1 MYYSIQLTFRDR
13 VCERILSLDDG
24 NDSFIDISDL
34 TKKKDCVISFE
45 KSGGKL
51 RIKNDGSILVT
62 GDDVIR
68 DGHCNEIEIK
78 GTVLT
83 GALFVSSLDENAVCF
98 ERFCPERSFTTGS
111 GNDCDIVI
119 KGDYISR
126 RHAEISCDGGVFS
139 IKDLS
144 ENGVF
149 VNGKKIDGKR
159 QLDPFDII
167 WIFGAKIV
175 FAGDSIAVQKNSNFA
190 GCTLVSAE
198 EGYETEF
205 VRKSGKAGTGSMRS
219 FSVTEKDCEAEL
231 ELPAA
236 SSGVH
241 RKHGVSDIMK
251 TAVPASAVLSA
262 AAAFRGALTVPQTIA
277 AFVAGTAAVT
287 GIWLGAERVSEMAS
301 AKRISSDRQDELK
314 KYEGLLAEKQENFRL
329 MMNERFPDAREAA
342 HMFAEGRRR
351 IVPPSDEDFLKVRI
365 GTGKASFERFIKTGG
380 TPDKQLEELVKKY
393 RYADGVPAEADLK
406 SGKVFHVSGKHEAV
420 TEFIRSMAVKISASF
435 DPENVKMMFI
445 LPDGDPDGV
454 SFVKWLPHTFSSDR
468 KIRFTGF
475 DDLSAAHMEEI
486 ISSLLK
492 RETMNHHLIVFA
504 SDDSLLSSSEVKK
517 YLNSDREGKIVFI
530 ISRYS
535 DEENLAFSG
544 PEKTV
549 LTDSEDRSE
558 GISPESALSYA
569 RLMAGTDTAC
579 DGSESLPDTLSFT
592 GMYENSDEDIN
603 DISGRWERNRSY
615 ESIRALIGTDS
626 SGKPFYLD
634 LHETGHGPHG
644 LIAGTTGSGK
654 SELIQTLILSLALG
668 YSPEQVAFVLIDYKG
683 GGMSRVFEGLPHV
696 AGILTNLSDKRNE
709 TGRILVSLSGEIRK
723 RQVIF
728 KKHDV
733 SHIDA
738 YLKLY
743 ENGKAEEA
751 LPHLVIICDEF
762 AELKKEQPDFIS
774 ELVSISRVGRSL
786 GIHLLLAT
794 QRPSG
799 VVDDEIRSNSG
810 FSICLKVRDR
820 DDSISLLEKPD
831 AAFIETAG
839 RALVRCGNTTGMTL
853 VQTGFS
859 GAQYSPEGKKLS
871 AFMIFY
877 DGTPVNDREDK
888 CEEDGITELAVLTE
902 KTKRFCAKSGI
913 APARQVWREAPGTL
927 IPSDDIGKYGKV
939 QSDEGLVFAA
949 GVTDDPEN
957 QAVFPTVF
965 DLYTTGNILI
975 SGIAGSGKTM
985 FLASMISF
993 LAENYPPERIMIKT
1007 VDFTAGVISVFGRLR
1022 HSAACLSSPDEREFT
1037 GLLDE
1042 IRDDIERRKRKFSEV
1057 HVSDYSEYMEVSD
1070 DLCLELVVI
1079 DGCGVL
1085 KDLYPAAEEQ
1095 MTRLAG
1101 ECVRYGIVFVITV
1114 NQASDIRLKTRQNY
1128 RTVITFEQNDRSEY
1142 TDLLG
1147 VRPEGNLPFC
1157 PGRGLYLSDRRV
1169 LSFQGTLCC
1178 TGKGREKYS
1187 SLLAFCERVNASYG
1201 STAEIKDAFCIKEN
1215 VSDHAGYIA
1224 LVNRY
1229 SEIGKVLFWSD
1240 DDPEAEK
1247 AENFKGRAGA
1257 YDLLL
1262 KLKDIFSERVTA
1274 RKISGSFDGEDIYV
1288 IIEDPDSFC
1297 GCIYAEGN
1305 EDMALITEKFLKGGS
1320 GFGVSFVTGQASG
1333 AEKYADSAFIKA
1345 FEKGGAVC

>member
-45 KSGGKL
+45 KSGGKW
-51 RIKNDGSILVT
+51 RIKNGGSILVT

-98 ERFCPERSFTTGS
+98 ERFCPERSFTIGS

-139 IKDLS
+139 VKDLS

-205 VRKSGKAGTGSMRS
+205 VRKSGKAGTGSIRS

-262 AAAFRGALTVPQTIA
+262 AAAFRGALTFPQTIA

-314 KYEGLLAEKQENFRL
+314 KYEQILNEKQDNYRL
-329 MMNERFPDAREAA
+329 MMNERFPGAREAA

-380 TPDKQLEELVKKY
+380 TPDKGLEELVKKY

-420 TEFIRSMAVKISASF
+420 AEFIRSMAVKISAFS
-435 DPENVKMMFI
+435 DPESVKMMFL
-445 LPDGDPDGV
+445 LPQDNTDGI
-454 SFVKWLPHTFSSDR
+454 SFVKWLPHTYSSDR
-468 KIRFTGF
+468 KVRFTGF
-475 DDLSAAHMEEI
+475 DDGSAIHMEEV
-486 ISSLLK
+486 ISSYLK
-492 RETMNHHLIVFA
+492 RETNEHYLIVFS
-504 SDDSLLSSSEVKK
+504 SDESIITNPEVKK
-517 YLNSDREGKIVFI
+517 YLNSDREGKLIFI
-530 ISRYS
+530 ICRYS
-535 DEENLAFSG
+535 DEENLTFSG
-544 PEKTV
+544 LENTV
-549 LTDSEDRSE
+549 FFERGDKAES
-558 GISPESALSYA
+558 ISPESALSYA
-569 RLMAGTDTAC
+569 RLMAGAETD
-579 DGSESLPDTLSFT
+579 DEEKGHLPDTLSFT
-592 GMYENSDEDIN
+592 AMYENYDSDLN
-603 DISGRWERNRSY
+603 DIKGGYERNRSY
-615 ESIRALIGTDS
+615 ESIRSLIGTDS

-668 YSPEQVAFVLIDYKG
+668 YSPDQVAFVLIDYKG

-723 RQVIF
+723 RQVIL
-728 KKHDV
+728 KKYNV

-810 FSICLKVRDR
+810 FRICLKVRDR
-820 DDSISLLEKPD
+820 DDSISLIEKPD
-831 AAFIETAG
+831 AASIETAG
-839 RALVRCGNTTGMTL
+839 RALVRCGNTEGMAL
-853 VQTGFS
+853 VQTGYS
-859 GAQYSPEGKKLS
+859 GAPYSPEGKKLS
-871 AFMIFY
+871 VTMIRC
-877 DGTPVNDREDK
+877 DGTPVNAREDDRP
-888 CEEDGITELAVLTE
+888 EDGITELDVLTE
-902 KTKRFCAKSGI
+902 KIKRYCEKNGI
-913 APARQVWREAPGTL
+913 APARQVWRESPVTL
-927 IPSDDIGKYGKV
+927 IPSDEIGKYGNIHPE
-939 QSDEGLVFAA
+939 DGLVFAA

-957 QAVFPTVF
+957 QAVYPTVF
-965 DLYTTGNILI
+965 DLYTTGNILV
-975 SGIAGSGKTM
+975 SGVAGSGKTM
-985 FLASMISF
+985 FLSSMISF
-993 LAENYPPERIMIKT
+993 LAENYPPERIMMKT
-1007 VDFTAGVISVFGRLR
+1007 VDFTAGVISVFGRLK
-1022 HSAACLSSPDEREFT
+1022 HSASSLSSPDEREVTDF
-1037 GLLDE
+1037 LDE
-1042 IRDDIERRKRKFSEV
+1042 IRDETERRKKKFSEV
-1057 HVSDYSEYMEVSD
+1057 HVSDFDEYLEVSD

-1079 DGCGVL
+1079 DGYSVL
-1085 KDLYPAAEEQ
+1085 RDLYPAAEEQ
-1095 MTRLAG
+1095 AARLAG

-1114 NQASDIRLKTRQNY
+1114 KQASDIRIKTRQNY
-1128 RTVITFEQNDRSEY
+1128 KTAVTFEQNDRSEY
-1142 TDLLG
+1142 TELLG

-1169 LSFQGTLCC
+1169 LSFQGTVCC
-1178 TGKGREKYS
+1178 MGKGREKYS
-1187 SLLAFCERVNASYG
+1187 SLLAFCDRVNASYG
-1201 STAEIKDAFCIKEN
+1201 SATEEKSGFCIKEN
-1215 VSDHAGYIA
+1215 VSDHAGYA
-1224 LVNRY
+1224 GLVRRY
-1229 SEIGKVLFWSD
+1229 SETGKVLFWSD
-1240 DDPEAEK
+1240 DLSGTDMAEG
-1247 AENFKGRAGA
+1247 FTGRDGA
-1257 YDLLL
+1257 FDLLV
-1262 KLKDIFSERVTA
+1262 KLKDVFSERATA
-1274 RKISGSFDGEDIYV
+1274 RKISGSFDGDDIYV

-1297 GCIYAEGN
+1297 KCIYAEGN
-1305 EDMALITEKFLKGGS
+1305 EDMALIIEKFLKGGS
-1320 GFGVSFVTGQASG
+1320 GFGVSFVTGKASG
-1333 AEKYADSAFIKA
+1333 SEYSDSAFIKA

>member
-1 MYYSIQLTFRDR
+1 MYYSIQLIFRDR

-24 NDSFIDISDL
+24 NENFIDISDL

-45 KSGGKL
+45 KSGGKW
-51 RIKNDGSILVT
+51 RIRNDGSILVT

-83 GALFVSSLDENAVCF
+83 GAMFVSSLDENSVCF
-98 ERFCPERSFTTGS
+98 ESFCPERSLTAGS
-111 GNDCDIVI
+111 GDDCDIVI

-144 ENGVF
+144 ENGIF
-149 VNGKKIDGKR
+149 VNGKKAEGKR
-159 QLDPFDII
+159 QLDPFDMI

-175 FAGDSIAVQKNSNFA
+175 FAGDSIAVQKNSYFA
-190 GCTLVSAE
+190 GHRLVEAGS
-198 EGYETEF
+198 GYETASG
-205 VRKSGKAGTGSMRS
+205 RKSTAVKKEGLRS
-219 FSVTEKDCEAEL
+219 FSLSEKDCEAEL
-231 ELPAA
+231 ELP
-236 SSGVH
+236 SSVTSG
-241 RKHGVSDIMK
+241 RKKHGVSEIMK

-262 AAAFRGALTVPQTIA
+262 AAAFRGALTVPQTLA
-277 AFVAGTAAVT
+277 AFAAGTAAVT
-287 GIWLGAERVSEMAS
+287 GIWLGAERVSEMLS
-301 AKRISSDRQDELK
+301 AKRDSSDRQDELK
-314 KYEGLLAEKQENFRL
+314 KYEQLLAGKQENYRL

-351 IVPPSDEDFLKVRI
+351 IVPPSDEDFLKVRV
-365 GTGKASFERFIKTGG
+365 GTGNASFERFIKTGG
-380 TPDKQLEELVKKY
+380 TPDKQLAELVRKY

-406 SGKVFHVSGKHEAV
+406 TGKVFHASGKREAV
-420 TEFIRSMAVKISASF
+420 TEFIRGMAVKISASF

-445 LPDGDPDGV
+445 FPDDDPDGV

-468 KIRFTGF
+468 KMRFTGF
-475 DDLSAAHMEEI
+475 DDLSAMHMEEI
-486 ISSLLK
+486 ISSFLK
-492 RETMNHHLIVFA
+492 RGNISHYLIVF
-504 SDDSLLSSSEVKK
+504 SEDESLLSSSEVKK
-517 YLNSDREGKIVFI
+517 YLNSENEGKVVFI
-530 ISRYS
+530 ICRYS
-535 DEENLAFSG
+535 DDDFITFTG
-544 PEKTV
+544 PEKTIV
-549 LTDSEDRSE
+549 TGSEDRSE
-558 GISPESALSYA
+558 SISSESALSYA
-569 RLMAGTDTAC
+569 RLMAGSDTG
-579 DGSESLPDTLSFT
+579 DEGRESLPDTLTFT
-592 GMYENSDEDIN
+592 GMYENSDADVN
-603 DISGRWERNRSY
+603 DIRGRYERNRSY

-626 SGKPFYLD
+626 SGKPFFLD

-668 YSPEQVAFVLIDYKG
+668 YSPDQVAFVLIDYKG

-810 FSICLKVRDR
+810 FRICLKVRDR
-820 DDSISLLEKPD
+820 DDSVSLIEKPD
-831 AAFIETAG
+831 AAFIENAG
-839 RALVRCGNTTGMTL
+839 RALVRCGNSDGMTL
-853 VQTGFS
+853 VQTGYS
-859 GAQYSPEGKKLS
+859 GAPYSPEGKKLS
-871 AFMIFY
+871 AFMIRY

-888 CEEDGITELAVLTE
+888 CEEDGITELGVLTE
-902 KTKRFCAKSGI
+902 KAERYCAKSGI

-927 IPSDDIGKYGKV
+927 IPSEDIGKYGKV
-939 QSDEGLVFAA
+939 PLDEGLVFAA

-965 DLYTTGNILI
+965 DLYTTGNILV
-975 SGIAGSGKTM
+975 SGVAGSGKTM
-985 FLASMISF
+985 FLASAVSF

-1022 HSAACLSSPDEREFT
+1022 HSAAALSSPDERELT
-1037 GLLDE
+1037 GFLDE
-1042 IRDDIERRKRKFSEV
+1042 IREEVERRKRKFSAV
-1057 HVSDYSEYMEVSD
+1057 HVSDYSEYMEISD

-1079 DGCGVL
+1079 DGYGVL

-1095 MTRLAG
+1095 AARLAG
-1101 ECVRYGIVFVITV
+1101 ECVRYGIIFAITV
-1114 NQASDIRLKTRQNY
+1114 KQAADIRLKTRQNY
-1128 RTVITFEQNDRSEY
+1128 KTVITFEQNDRSDY

-1169 LSFQGTLCC
+1169 LSFQGTVCC

-1187 SLLAFCERVNASYG
+1187 SLLAFCDRVNASYG
-1201 STAEIKDAFCIKEN
+1201 GAAIVRDAFCIKEN
-1215 VSDHAGYIA
+1215 VSDHAGYTG

-1229 SEIGKVLFWSD
+1229 SAGGSVLFWSED
-1240 DDPEAEK
+1240 SFGAEC
-1247 AENFKGRAGA
+1247 AECFEGRDGA

-1297 GCIYAEGN
+1297 RCIYAEGN
-1305 EDMALITEKFLKGGS
+1305 EDMAVITEKFLKGGS
-1320 GFGVSFVTGQASG
+1320 GFGVSFITGQASG
-1333 AEKYADSAFIKA
+1333 SEYADSVFIKA